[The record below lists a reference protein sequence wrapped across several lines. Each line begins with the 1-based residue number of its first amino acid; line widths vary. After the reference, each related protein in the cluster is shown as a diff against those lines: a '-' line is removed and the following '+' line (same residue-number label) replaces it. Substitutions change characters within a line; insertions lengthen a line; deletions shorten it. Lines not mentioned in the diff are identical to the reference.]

1 MKGKIMR
8 SYLIS
13 TVSMALVL
21 FILGTIGFA
30 MLSLLKSSKQVRE
43 GVVMI
48 VELKDGFSA
57 EQRDSLQMKI
67 ADNRLVAAVDFVS
80 KDEKLADEDFRRA
93 FDIDIKDVLSD
104 NPLPDSFDVTLS
116 SAAAEAEELEA
127 FVQQIKQLDG
137 VSYVS
142 YPKELIAQV
151 HSVLDVM
158 QLLIFAF
165 GAVMLVISF
174 VLLGNTVRLAI
185 FSHREAIKTMKLV
198 GATKWFIIRPFLGR
212 SLLQGLLAGVVA
224 TILFVAA
231 LFGLQYSLPGFE
243 VMAQLQMV
251 AVVAGAMVVLGIV
264 LSTLFTFVAVNKCV
278 NMRSNKLYLY

>member
-8 SYLIS
+8 SYTIS

-21 FILGTIGFA
+21 FILGTIGYVIT
-30 MLSLLKSSKQVRE
+30 SLLATSQQVRE

-48 VELKDGFSA
+48 VEMKDSLS
-57 EQRDSLQMKI
+57 EERRDSLQMQI
-67 ADNRLVAAVDFVS
+67 AENRLVAAVDFIS

-93 FDIDIKDVLSD
+93 FEVDVKSLLSE

-116 SAAAEAEELEA
+116 SAAANAEELDA
-127 FVQQIKQLDG
+127 FVQDIKQLEG

-142 YPKELIAQV
+142 YPKELIEQV

-158 QLLIFAF
+158 QLLIVAF
-165 GAVMLVISF
+165 GGVMLIISF
-174 VLLGNTVRLAI
+174 VLLGNTVRLAV

-212 SLLQGLLAGVVA
+212 SLLQGLVAGIVA
-224 TILFVAA
+224 VLLFVGV

-243 VMAQLQMV
+243 IMAQISMV
-251 AVVAGAMVVLGIV
+251 VIIAAAMVVAGVA
-264 LSTLFTFVAVNKCV
+264 LSMLFTFVAVNKCV
-278 NMRSNKLYLY
+278 NMRSNKLYIY

>member
-93 FDIDIKDVLSD
+93 FDIDIKDILSD

-116 SAAAEAEELEA
+116 SAAAETEELEA

>member
-1 MKGKIMR
+1 MNGKIMR
-8 SYLIS
+8 SYTIS

-21 FILGTIGFA
+21 FILGTIGYVIT
-30 MLSLLKSSKQVRE
+30 SLLATSQQVRE

-48 VELKDGFSA
+48 VELKDSLS
-57 EQRDSLQMKI
+57 EERRDSLQMQI
-67 ADNRLVAAVDFVS
+67 AENRLVAAVDLIS

-93 FDIDIKDVLSD
+93 FEVDVKSLLSE

-116 SAAAEAEELEA
+116 SAAANAEELDA
-127 FVQQIKQLDG
+127 FVQDIKQLEG

-142 YPKELIAQV
+142 YPKELIEQV

-158 QLLIFAF
+158 QLLIVAF
-165 GAVMLVISF
+165 GGVMLIISF
-174 VLLGNTVRLAI
+174 VLLGNTVRLAV

-212 SLLQGLLAGVVA
+212 SLLQGLVAGIVA
-224 TILFVAA
+224 VLLFVGV

-243 VMAQLQMV
+243 IMAQISMV
-251 AVVAGAMVVLGIV
+251 VIIAAAMVVAGVA
-264 LSTLFTFVAVNKCV
+264 LSMLFTFVAVNKCV
-278 NMRSNKLYLY
+278 NMRSNKLYIY

>member
-93 FDIDIKDVLSD
+93 FDIDIKDILSD

-174 VLLGNTVRLAI
+174 VLLSNTVRLAI

>member
-93 FDIDIKDVLSD
+93 FDIDIKDILSD

-116 SAAAEAEELEA
+116 SAAAPA
-127 FVQQIKQLDG
+127 
-137 VSYVS
+137 
-142 YPKELIAQV
+142 
-151 HSVLDVM
+151 VLR
-158 QLLIFAF
+158 
-165 GAVMLVISF
+165 S
-174 VLLGNTVRLAI
+174 
-185 FSHREAIKTMKLV
+185 KT
-198 GATKWFIIRPFLGR
+198 
-212 SLLQGLLAGVVA
+212 
-224 TILFVAA
+224 AA
-231 LFGLQYSLPGFE
+231 RTERRDTP
-243 VMAQLQMV
+243 A
-251 AVVAGAMVVLGIV
+251 AGAGPHRAAHPEKM
-264 LSTLFTFVAVNKCV
+264 
-278 NMRSNKLYLY
+278 

>member
-48 VELKDGFSA
+48 VELKDGFSS
-57 EQRDSLQMKI
+57 EKRDSLQLKI

-93 FDIDIKDVLSD
+93 FDIDIKDILSD

-127 FVQQIKQLDG
+127 FVQDIKQLDG

-142 YPKELIAQV
+142 YPKELVAQV

-224 TILFVAA
+224 IMLFVAA

>member
-1 MKGKIMR
+1 MNGKIMR
-8 SYLIS
+8 SYTIS

-21 FILGTIGFA
+21 FILGTIGYVIT
-30 MLSLLKSSKQVRE
+30 SLLATSQQVRE

-48 VELKDGFSA
+48 VELKDSLS
-57 EQRDSLQMKI
+57 EERRDSLQMQI
-67 ADNRLVAAVDFVS
+67 AENRIVAAVDFIS

-93 FDIDIKDVLSD
+93 FEVDVKSLLSE

-116 SAAAEAEELEA
+116 SAAANAEELDA
-127 FVQQIKQLDG
+127 FVQDIKQLEG

-142 YPKELIAQV
+142 YPKELIEQV

-158 QLLIFAF
+158 QLLIVAF
-165 GAVMLVISF
+165 GGVMLIISF
-174 VLLGNTVRLAI
+174 VLLGNTVRLAV

-212 SLLQGLLAGVVA
+212 SLLQGLVAGIVA
-224 TILFVAA
+224 VLLFVGV

-243 VMAQLQMV
+243 IMAQISMV
-251 AVVAGAMVVLGIV
+251 VIIAAAMVVAGVA
-264 LSTLFTFVAVNKCV
+264 LSMLFTFVAVNKCV
-278 NMRSNKLYLY
+278 NMRSNKLYIY

>member
-8 SYLIS
+8 SYTIS

-21 FILGTIGFA
+21 FILGTIGYVIT
-30 MLSLLKSSKQVRE
+30 SLLATSQQVRE

-48 VELKDGFSA
+48 VELKDSLS
-57 EQRDSLQMKI
+57 EERRDSLQMQI
-67 ADNRLVAAVDFVS
+67 AENRLVAAVDFIS

-93 FDIDIKDVLSD
+93 FEVDVKSLLSE

-116 SAAAEAEELEA
+116 SAAANAEELDA
-127 FVQQIKQLDG
+127 FVQDIKQLEG

-142 YPKELIAQV
+142 YPKELIEQV

-158 QLLIFAF
+158 QLLIVAF
-165 GAVMLVISF
+165 GGVMLIISF
-174 VLLGNTVRLAI
+174 VLLGNTVRLAVV
-185 FSHREAIKTMKLV
+185 SHREAIKTMKLV

-212 SLLQGLLAGVVA
+212 SLLQGLVAGIVA
-224 TILFVAA
+224 VLLFVGV

-243 VMAQLQMV
+243 IMAQISMV
-251 AVVAGAMVVLGIV
+251 VIIAAAMVVAGVA
-264 LSTLFTFVAVNKCV
+264 LSMLFTFVAVNKCV
-278 NMRSNKLYLY
+278 NMRSNKLYIY

>member
-93 FDIDIKDVLSD
+93 FDIDIKDILSD

-251 AVVAGAMVVLGIV
+251 AVVAGTMVVLGIV

>member
-1 MKGKIMR
+1 MKGKILR
-8 SYLIS
+8 SYTIS

-21 FILGTIGFA
+21 FLLGTISYA
-30 MLSLLKSSKQVRE
+30 IISLLSTSQQVRE

-48 VELKDGFSA
+48 VELEDDLA
-57 EQRDSLQMKI
+57 EGKRDSLQTVISAKP
-67 ADNRLVAAVDFVS
+67 LVAAVDFIS

-93 FDIDIKDVLSD
+93 FEVEVKDLLAD

-116 SAAAEAEELEA
+116 SAAANAADMDA
-127 FVQQIKQLDG
+127 FVQELKQLEG

-142 YPKELIAQV
+142 YPAHLLEQV

-165 GAVMLVISF
+165 GGVMLIISF
-174 VLLGNTVRLAI
+174 VLLGNTVRLSI

-198 GATKWFIIRPFLGR
+198 GATKWFIIKPFLGR

-224 TILFVAA
+224 ALLFVGV

-243 VMAQLQMV
+243 VAAQVKLV
-251 AVVAGAMVVLGIV
+251 AIVIGAMVVLGVV
-264 LSTLFTFVAVNKCV
+264 LSMLFTLVAVNKCV
-278 NMRSNKLYLY
+278 NMRSNNLYLY

>member
-93 FDIDIKDVLSD
+93 FDIDIKDILSD

-127 FVQQIKQLDG
+127 FVQDIKQLDG

-224 TILFVAA
+224 TMLFVAA

>member
-21 FILGTIGFA
+21 FILGTIGFT

-57 EQRDSLQMKI
+57 EQRDSLKLKI
-67 ADNRLVAAVDFVS
+67 ADNKLVAAVDFVS
-80 KDEKLADEDFRRA
+80 KDAKLADEEFRRA
-93 FDIDIKDVLSD
+93 FDIDIKDILSD

-116 SAAAEAEELEA
+116 SAAAEVEELEA
-127 FVQQIKQLDG
+127 FVQDIKQLDG

-165 GAVMLVISF
+165 GAVMLIISF
-174 VLLGNTVRLAI
+174 VLLSNTVRLAI

-224 TILFVAA
+224 TILFVGV

-243 VMAQLQMV
+243 VMAQLKMV
-251 AVVAGAMVVLGIV
+251 AAVAGAMVVLGIV

>member
-1 MKGKIMR
+1 MR

-93 FDIDIKDVLSD
+93 FDIDIKDILSD

-116 SAAAEAEELEA
+116 SAAAETEELEA

-224 TILFVAA
+224 TMLFVAA

>member
-1 MKGKIMR
+1 MR

-80 KDEKLADEDFRRA
+80 KDEKLVDEDFRRA
-93 FDIDIKDVLSD
+93 FDIDIKDILSD

-127 FVQQIKQLDG
+127 FVQDIKQLDG

-224 TILFVAA
+224 IILFVAA

>member
-57 EQRDSLQMKI
+57 EQRDSLQMKV

-80 KDEKLADEDFRRA
+80 KDEKLADEEFRRA
-93 FDIDIKDVLSD
+93 FDIDIKDILSD

-142 YPKELIAQV
+142 YPKELVAQV

-243 VMAQLQMV
+243 VMVQLQMV
-251 AVVAGAMVVLGIV
+251 AVVAGTMVVLGIV

>member
-48 VELKDGFSA
+48 VELKDGFSS
-57 EQRDSLQMKI
+57 EKRDSLQLKI

-93 FDIDIKDVLSD
+93 FDIDIKDILSD

>member
-1 MKGKIMR
+1 MR

-93 FDIDIKDVLSD
+93 FDIDIKDILSD

-127 FVQQIKQLDG
+127 FVQDIKQLDG

>member
-93 FDIDIKDVLSD
+93 FDIDIKDILSD

-224 TILFVAA
+224 IMLFVAA

-251 AVVAGAMVVLGIV
+251 AVVAGTMVVLGIV

>member
-57 EQRDSLQMKI
+57 EQRDSLQLKI

-93 FDIDIKDVLSD
+93 FDIDIKDILSD

-251 AVVAGAMVVLGIV
+251 AVVAGTMVVLGIV

>member
-48 VELKDGFSA
+48 VELKDGFSS
-57 EQRDSLQMKI
+57 EKRDSLQLKI

-93 FDIDIKDVLSD
+93 FDIDIKDILSD

-127 FVQQIKQLDG
+127 FVQDIKQLDG

-142 YPKELIAQV
+142 YPKELVAQV

-198 GATKWFIIRPFLGR
+198 GATKWFIIRPFLSR

-224 TILFVAA
+224 IMLFVAA

>member
-8 SYLIS
+8 SYTIS

-21 FILGTIGFA
+21 FILGTIGYVIT
-30 MLSLLKSSKQVRE
+30 SLLATSQQVRE

-48 VELKDGFSA
+48 VELKDSLS
-57 EQRDSLQMKI
+57 EERRDSLQMQI
-67 ADNRLVAAVDFVS
+67 AENRLVAAVDFIS

-93 FDIDIKDVLSD
+93 FEVDVKSLLSE

-116 SAAAEAEELEA
+116 SAAANTEELDA
-127 FVQQIKQLDG
+127 FVQDIKQLEG

-142 YPKELIAQV
+142 YPKELIEQV

-158 QLLIFAF
+158 QLLIVAF
-165 GAVMLVISF
+165 GGVMLIISF
-174 VLLGNTVRLAI
+174 VLLGNTVRLAV

-212 SLLQGLLAGVVA
+212 SLLQGLVAGIVA
-224 TILFVAA
+224 VLLFVGV

-243 VMAQLQMV
+243 IMAQISMV
-251 AVVAGAMVVLGIV
+251 VIIAAAMVVAGVA
-264 LSTLFTFVAVNKCV
+264 LSMLFTFVAVNKCV
-278 NMRSNKLYLY
+278 NMRSNKLYIY

>member
-8 SYLIS
+8 SYTIS

-21 FILGTIGFA
+21 FILGTIGYVIT
-30 MLSLLKSSKQVRE
+30 SLLATSQQVRE

-48 VELKDGFSA
+48 VELKDSLS
-57 EQRDSLQMKI
+57 EERRDSLQMQI
-67 ADNRLVAAVDFVS
+67 AENRIVAAVDFIS

-93 FDIDIKDVLSD
+93 FEVDVKSLLSE

-116 SAAAEAEELEA
+116 SAAANAEELDA
-127 FVQQIKQLDG
+127 FVQDIKQLEG

-142 YPKELIAQV
+142 YPKELIEQV

-158 QLLIFAF
+158 QLLIVAF
-165 GAVMLVISF
+165 GGVMLIISF
-174 VLLGNTVRLAI
+174 VLLGNTVRLAV

-212 SLLQGLLAGVVA
+212 SLLQGLVAGIVA
-224 TILFVAA
+224 VLLFVGV

-243 VMAQLQMV
+243 IMAQISMV
-251 AVVAGAMVVLGIV
+251 VIIAAAMVVAGVA
-264 LSTLFTFVAVNKCV
+264 LSMLFTFVAVNKCV
-278 NMRSNKLYLY
+278 NMRSNKLYIY

>member
-48 VELKDGFSA
+48 VELRDGFSA
-57 EQRDSLQMKI
+57 EQRDSLQLKI
-67 ADNRLVAAVDFVS
+67 ADNKLVAAVDFVS

-93 FDIDIKDVLSD
+93 FDIDIKDILSD

-127 FVQQIKQLDG
+127 FVQEIKQLDG

-142 YPKELIAQV
+142 YPKELVAQV

-165 GAVMLVISF
+165 GAVMLIISF
-174 VLLGNTVRLAI
+174 VLLSNTVRLAI

-243 VMAQLQMV
+243 VMAQLKMV
-251 AVVAGAMVVLGIV
+251 AAVAGAMVVLGV
-264 LSTLFTFVAVNKCV
+264 ALATLFTFVAVNKCV

>member
-93 FDIDIKDVLSD
+93 FDIDIKDILSD

-127 FVQQIKQLDG
+127 FVQDIKQLDG

-165 GAVMLVISF
+165 GAVMLIISF
-174 VLLGNTVRLAI
+174 VLLSNTVRLAI

-243 VMAQLQMV
+243 VMAQLKMV
-251 AVVAGAMVVLGIV
+251 AAVAGAMVVLGV
-264 LSTLFTFVAVNKCV
+264 ALATLFTFVAVNKCV

>member
-93 FDIDIKDVLSD
+93 FDIDIKDILSD

>member
-57 EQRDSLQMKI
+57 EQRDSLQLKI
-67 ADNRLVAAVDFVS
+67 ADNKLVAAVDFVS

-93 FDIDIKDVLSD
+93 FDIDIKDILSD

-142 YPKELIAQV
+142 YPKELVAQV

-174 VLLGNTVRLAI
+174 VLLSNTVRLAI

>member
-48 VELKDGFSA
+48 VELKDEFSA
-57 EQRDSLQMKI
+57 EQRDSLQLKI

-93 FDIDIKDVLSD
+93 FDIDIKDILSD

-116 SAAAEAEELEA
+116 SAAAEAEELEV

-251 AVVAGAMVVLGIV
+251 AVVAGAMVVLGIM

>member
-8 SYLIS
+8 SYTIS

-21 FILGTIGFA
+21 FILGTIGYVIT
-30 MLSLLKSSKQVRE
+30 SLLATSQQVRE

-48 VELKDGFSA
+48 VELKDSLS
-57 EQRDSLQMKI
+57 EERRDSLQMQI
-67 ADNRLVAAVDFVS
+67 AENRLVAAVDFIS

-93 FDIDIKDVLSD
+93 FEVDVKSLLSE

-116 SAAAEAEELEA
+116 SAAANAEELDA
-127 FVQQIKQLDG
+127 FVQDIKQLEG

-142 YPKELIAQV
+142 YPKELIEQV

-158 QLLIFAF
+158 QLLIVAF
-165 GAVMLVISF
+165 GGVMLIISF
-174 VLLGNTVRLAI
+174 VLLGNTVRLAV

-212 SLLQGLLAGVVA
+212 SLLQGLVAGIVA
-224 TILFVAA
+224 VLLFVGV

-243 VMAQLQMV
+243 IMAQISMV
-251 AVVAGAMVVLGIV
+251 VIIAAAMVVAGVA
-264 LSTLFTFVAVNKCV
+264 LSMLFTFVAVNKCV
-278 NMRSNKLYLY
+278 NMRSNKLYIY